1 MQNPLGYEKESSLLK
16 KFAIPSII
24 SMLVSSLYNIVDQIF
39 IGQGVGFLGNAATNV
54 AFPLTTIALAI
65 ALLIGIGSASLF
77 SLYLGEKKPERS
89 SSIAGNG
96 ISMSVL
102 CSVIYVVLV
111 LVFLEPLL
119 KSFGATSTIM
129 PLALEY
135 TRITTL
141 GVPFLITTNVISNL
155 IRADGSPKYSMT
167 CMVAGAIV
175 NTILD
180 PLFIFVFHMGVAGA
194 AIATV
199 AGQVISFFIAAWYIN
214 SFQHIEFNKKSL
226 RISLKDT
233 KEMATIGMSASLNQI
248 AILFVQ
254 IVLNN
259 SLTYYGQ
266 FTKFGSDIPL
276 AACGIVMKTNA
287 ILLAIIIG
295 ISQGMQ
301 PIIGFNYG
309 AQKYER
315 VKKTFKLAISANLVV
330 SFIGWAL
337 FQFCTSTV
345 LSIFGSGDANY
356 FEFATM
362 FMRIYLMLVCVD
374 GVQMLSS
381 SFFSSI
387 KKAYLGMFLSM
398 TRQVLF
404 LIPLVLILVTGYGL
418 LQKVDIFDAFIE
430 GAVDGFK
437 TVYKILPTLIGLMIA
452 IGILR
457 ESGTLGYVAS
467 VIAPVT
473 ERLHFPSELVPLVTV
488 KMFSSSAATGLLLDI
503 YKTYGTDSYLGT
515 LSSVLMSCSETI
527 FYTMSV
533 YFMTAKVTKTRY
545 TLAGALFATFVGAI
559 ASVLLVGVR

>member
-111 LVFLEPLL
+111 FVFLEPLL

-155 IRADGSPKYSMT
+155 IRADGSPKYSMI

-180 PLFIFVFHMGVAGA
+180 PIFIFMFHMGVAGA

-199 AGQVISFFIAAWYIN
+199 AGQVISFIAAWYIKN
-214 SFQHIEFNKKSL
+214 FQHIEFNKNSL

-266 FTKFGSDIPL
+266 FTKYGSDIPL

-315 VKKTFKLAISANLVV
+315 VKKTFKLAVSANLIV

-404 LIPLVLILVTGYGL
+404 LIPLVLILPKFFGL
-418 LQKVDIFDAFIE
+418 N
-430 GAVDGFK
+430 
-437 TVYKILPTLIGLMIA
+437 
-452 IGILR
+452 GILY
-457 ESGTLGYVAS
+457 SAPIADMVAFLVS
-467 VIAPVT
+467 VICILN
-473 ERLHFPSELVPLVTV
+473 EFKKLNQLENSLNSNSL
-488 KMFSSSAATGLLLDI
+488 
-503 YKTYGTDSYLGT
+503 
-515 LSSVLMSCSETI
+515 
-527 FYTMSV
+527 
-533 YFMTAKVTKTRY
+533 
-545 TLAGALFATFVGAI
+545 
-559 ASVLLVGVR
+559 

>member
-89 SSIAGNG
+89 SSIAGNS

-155 IRADGSPKYSMT
+155 IRADGSPNYSMT

-199 AGQVISFFIAAWYIN
+199 AGQVISFFIAAWYIK

-295 ISQGMQ
+295 IHKECSQSLDLIMEPKNMSVLKRRSSLRSVQIWLFHLLAGLYFNSAQVLYYLYLDQGMRT
-301 PIIGFNYG
+301 I
-309 AQKYER
+309 
-315 VKKTFKLAISANLVV
+315 LNLRQC
-330 SFIGWAL
+330 L
-337 FQFCTSTV
+337 CE
-345 LSIFGSGDANY
+345 SI
-356 FEFATM
+356 
-362 FMRIYLMLVCVD
+362 
-374 GVQMLSS
+374 
-381 SFFSSI
+381 
-387 KKAYLGMFLSM
+387 
-398 TRQVLF
+398 
-404 LIPLVLILVTGYGL
+404 
-418 LQKVDIFDAFIE
+418 
-430 GAVDGFK
+430 
-437 TVYKILPTLIGLMIA
+437 
-452 IGILR
+452 
-457 ESGTLGYVAS
+457 
-467 VIAPVT
+467 
-473 ERLHFPSELVPLVTV
+473 
-488 KMFSSSAATGLLLDI
+488 
-503 YKTYGTDSYLGT
+503 
-515 LSSVLMSCSETI
+515 
-527 FYTMSV
+527 
-533 YFMTAKVTKTRY
+533 
-545 TLAGALFATFVGAI
+545 
-559 ASVLLVGVR
+559 

>member
-89 SSIAGNG
+89 SSIAGNS

-155 IRADGSPKYSMT
+155 IRADGSPNYSMT
-167 CMVAGAIV
+167 CMVAGAVV

-199 AGQVISFFIAAWYIN
+199 DGQVISFFIAAWYIK

-362 FMRIYLMLVCVD
+362 FMRIYLMLVCID

-381 SFFSSI
+381 SFFASI

-404 LIPLVLILVTGYGL
+404 LIPLVLILPKFFGL
-418 LQKVDIFDAFIE
+418 N
-430 GAVDGFK
+430 
-437 TVYKILPTLIGLMIA
+437 
-452 IGILR
+452 GIL
-457 ESGTLGYVAS
+457 YAAPIADFVAFVVS
-467 VIAPVT
+467 VICILA
-473 ERLHFPSELVPLVTV
+473 EFKKLNELE
-488 KMFSSSAATGLLLDI
+488 KSR
-503 YKTYGTDSYLGT
+503 KTNSL
-515 LSSVLMSCSETI
+515 
-527 FYTMSV
+527 
-533 YFMTAKVTKTRY
+533 
-545 TLAGALFATFVGAI
+545 
-559 ASVLLVGVR
+559 

>member
-77 SLYLGEKKPERS
+77 SLYLGEKRPERS

-111 LVFLEPLL
+111 LLFLEPLL

-155 IRADGSPKYSMT
+155 IRADGAPKYSMT
-167 CMVAGAIV
+167 CMVAGAVV

-199 AGQVISFFIAAWYIN
+199 TGQVISFFIAAWYIK
-214 SFQHIEFNKKSL
+214 SFQHIEFNKSSL
-226 RISLKDT
+226 RISLNDT

-315 VKKTFKLAISANLVV
+315 VKKTFKLAISVNLVV

-404 LIPLVLILVTGYGL
+404 LIPLVLILPKFFGL
-418 LQKVDIFDAFIE
+418 NGILYAAPIADFVAFVVSVICILAEFKKLNELEKNMKVDS
-430 GAVDGFK
+430 
-437 TVYKILPTLIGLMIA
+437 L
-452 IGILR
+452 
-457 ESGTLGYVAS
+457 
-467 VIAPVT
+467 
-473 ERLHFPSELVPLVTV
+473 
-488 KMFSSSAATGLLLDI
+488 
-503 YKTYGTDSYLGT
+503 
-515 LSSVLMSCSETI
+515 
-527 FYTMSV
+527 
-533 YFMTAKVTKTRY
+533 
-545 TLAGALFATFVGAI
+545 
-559 ASVLLVGVR
+559 

>member
-167 CMVAGAIV
+167 CMVVGAIV

-199 AGQVISFFIAAWYIN
+199 AGQVISFFIAAWYIK

-266 FTKFGSDIPL
+266 FTKFG
-276 AACGIVMKTNA
+276 TNA

-404 LIPLVLILVTGYGL
+404 LIPLVLILPKFFGL
-418 LQKVDIFDAFIE
+418 N
-430 GAVDGFK
+430 
-437 TVYKILPTLIGLMIA
+437 
-452 IGILR
+452 GIL
-457 ESGTLGYVAS
+457 YAAPIADFVAFVVS
-467 VIAPVT
+467 VICILA
-473 ERLHFPSELVPLVTV
+473 EFKKLNELE
-488 KMFSSSAATGLLLDI
+488 KSR
-503 YKTYGTDSYLGT
+503 KTNSL
-515 LSSVLMSCSETI
+515 
-527 FYTMSV
+527 
-533 YFMTAKVTKTRY
+533 
-545 TLAGALFATFVGAI
+545 
-559 ASVLLVGVR
+559 

>member
-1 MQNPLGYEKESSLLK
+1 
-16 KFAIPSII
+16 
-24 SMLVSSLYNIVDQIF
+24 
-39 IGQGVGFLGNAATNV
+39 
-54 AFPLTTIALAI
+54 
-65 ALLIGIGSASLF
+65 
-77 SLYLGEKKPERS
+77 
-89 SSIAGNG
+89 
-96 ISMSVL
+96 MSVL

-167 CMVAGAIV
+167 C
-175 NTILD
+175 
-180 PLFIFVFHMGVAGA
+180 
-194 AIATV
+194 
-199 AGQVISFFIAAWYIN
+199 IAAWYIK
-214 SFQHIEFNKKSL
+214 SIQHIEFNKSSL
-226 RISLKDT
+226 RISLNDT

-266 FTKFGSDIPL
+266 FTKLDSDIPL

-295 ISQGMQ
+295 ISQGIQ

-315 VKKTFKLAISANLVV
+315 VKRTFKLAISVNLVV

-404 LIPLVLILVTGYGL
+404 LIPLVLILPKFFGL
-418 LQKVDIFDAFIE
+418 NGILYAAPIADFVAFVVSVICILAEFKKLNELEKNMKVDS
-430 GAVDGFK
+430 
-437 TVYKILPTLIGLMIA
+437 L
-452 IGILR
+452 
-457 ESGTLGYVAS
+457 
-467 VIAPVT
+467 
-473 ERLHFPSELVPLVTV
+473 
-488 KMFSSSAATGLLLDI
+488 
-503 YKTYGTDSYLGT
+503 
-515 LSSVLMSCSETI
+515 
-527 FYTMSV
+527 
-533 YFMTAKVTKTRY
+533 
-545 TLAGALFATFVGAI
+545 
-559 ASVLLVGVR
+559 

>member
-89 SSIAGNG
+89 SSIAGNSIG
-96 ISMSVL
+96 MSVL

-155 IRADGSPKYSMT
+155 IRADGSPNYSMT

-180 PLFIFVFHMGVAGA
+180 PLFIFVFHRGVAGA

-199 AGQVISFFIAAWYIN
+199 AGQVISFFIAAWYIK

-362 FMRIYLMLVCVD
+362 FMRIYLMLVCID

-381 SFFSSI
+381 SFFASI

-404 LIPLVLILVTGYGL
+404 LIPLVLILPKFFGL
-418 LQKVDIFDAFIE
+418 N
-430 GAVDGFK
+430 
-437 TVYKILPTLIGLMIA
+437 
-452 IGILR
+452 GIL
-457 ESGTLGYVAS
+457 YAAPIADFVAFVVS
-467 VIAPVT
+467 VICILA
-473 ERLHFPSELVPLVTV
+473 EFKKLNELE
-488 KMFSSSAATGLLLDI
+488 KRI
-503 YKTYGTDSYLGT
+503 
-515 LSSVLMSCSETI
+515 
-527 FYTMSV
+527 
-533 YFMTAKVTKTRY
+533 KVNS
-545 TLAGALFATFVGAI
+545 L
-559 ASVLLVGVR
+559 

>member
-1 MQNPLGYEKESSLLK
+1 MSNPLGYEKESSLLK

-77 SLYLGEKKPERS
+77 SLYSGEKKANRS
-89 SSIAGNG
+89 SEIAGNG
-96 ISMSVL
+96 ICMSIL
-102 CSVIYVVLV
+102 CSLVYVVLV
-111 LVFLEPLL
+111 FLFLRPLL
-119 KSFGATSTIM
+119 HAFGATKTIM

-135 TRITTL
+135 TKITTL
-141 GVPFLITTNVISNL
+141 GVPFLITTNVFSNL
-155 IRADGSPKYSMT
+155 IRADGSPNYSMA

-180 PLFIFVFHMGVAGA
+180 PLFIFVFHMGVGGA

-199 AGQVISFFIAAWYIN
+199 IGQIVSFIIAACYLRN
-214 SFQHIEFNKKSL
+214 FKHIEFSKASL
-226 RISLKDT
+226 HLSFSDT
-233 KEMATIGMSASLNQI
+233 KEMAEIGMSASLNQI

-266 FTKFGSDIPL
+266 FTKYGSDIPL

-315 VKKTFKLAISANLVV
+315 VKKTFKIAIGANLIV

-337 FQFCTSTV
+337 FQFCTSSV

-356 FEFATM
+356 FEFATL
-362 FMRIYLMLVCVD
+362 FMRTYLMLICID

-381 SFFSSI
+381 SFFASI
-387 KKAYLGMFLSM
+387 KKAHLGMFLSL

-404 LIPLVLILVTGYGL
+404 LIPLVLILPKFFGL
-418 LQKVDIFDAFIE
+418 NGILYAAPIADFVAFVVSVICIMRE
-430 GAVDGFK
+430 M
-437 TVYKILPTLIGLMIA
+437 KILNQY
-452 IGILR
+452 
-457 ESGTLGYVAS
+457 EKDLG
-467 VIAPVT
+467 
-473 ERLHFPSELVPLVTV
+473 
-488 KMFSSSAATGLLLDI
+488 
-503 YKTYGTDSYLGT
+503 
-515 LSSVLMSCSETI
+515 
-527 FYTMSV
+527 
-533 YFMTAKVTKTRY
+533 
-545 TLAGALFATFVGAI
+545 
-559 ASVLLVGVR
+559 

>member
-102 CSVIYVVLV
+102 CSVTYVVLV

-199 AGQVISFFIAAWYIN
+199 AGQVISFFIAAWYIK

-259 SLTYYGQ
+259 SCRSNDWMYSII
-266 FTKFGSDIPL
+266 TKSGSDIPL

-404 LIPLVLILVTGYGL
+404 LIPLVLILPKFFGL
-418 LQKVDIFDAFIE
+418 N
-430 GAVDGFK
+430 
-437 TVYKILPTLIGLMIA
+437 
-452 IGILR
+452 GIL
-457 ESGTLGYVAS
+457 YAAPIADFVAFVVS
-467 VIAPVT
+467 VICIST
-473 ERLHFPSELVPLVTV
+473 EFKKLNELE
-488 KMFSSSAATGLLLDI
+488 KSR
-503 YKTYGTDSYLGT
+503 KTNSL
-515 LSSVLMSCSETI
+515 
-527 FYTMSV
+527 
-533 YFMTAKVTKTRY
+533 
-545 TLAGALFATFVGAI
+545 
-559 ASVLLVGVR
+559 

>member
-1 MQNPLGYEKESSLLK
+1 
-16 KFAIPSII
+16 
-24 SMLVSSLYNIVDQIF
+24 
-39 IGQGVGFLGNAATNV
+39 
-54 AFPLTTIALAI
+54 
-65 ALLIGIGSASLF
+65 
-77 SLYLGEKKPERS
+77 
-89 SSIAGNG
+89 
-96 ISMSVL
+96 
-102 CSVIYVVLV
+102 
-111 LVFLEPLL
+111 
-119 KSFGATSTIM
+119 
-129 PLALEY
+129 
-135 TRITTL
+135 
-141 GVPFLITTNVISNL
+141 
-155 IRADGSPKYSMT
+155 
-167 CMVAGAIV
+167 
-175 NTILD
+175 
-180 PLFIFVFHMGVAGA
+180 MGVAGA

-199 AGQVISFFIAAWYIN
+199 AGQVISFIIAAWYIKN
-214 SFQHIEFNKKSL
+214 FQHIEFNKNSL

-266 FTKFGSDIPL
+266 FTKYGSDIPL

-315 VKKTFKLAISANLVV
+315 VKKTFKLAVSANLIV

-404 LIPLVLILVTGYGL
+404 LIPLVLILPKFFGL
-418 LQKVDIFDAFIE
+418 N
-430 GAVDGFK
+430 
-437 TVYKILPTLIGLMIA
+437 
-452 IGILR
+452 GILY
-457 ESGTLGYVAS
+457 SAPIADMVAFLVS
-467 VIAPVT
+467 VI
-473 ERLHFPSELVPLVTV
+473 
-488 KMFSSSAATGLLLDI
+488 
-503 YKTYGTDSYLGT
+503 
-515 LSSVLMSCSETI
+515 
-527 FYTMSV
+527 
-533 YFMTAKVTKTRY
+533 
-545 TLAGALFATFVGAI
+545 
-559 ASVLLVGVR
+559 